1 MLDSGLYYGD
11 KKTYQP
17 GSYKQAGAYQMFAAG
32 GFFATLEVLFRVLGL
47 EHLVNRRTEIVKLV
61 VPLQGLTRLHPL
73 LGRIAQDALPQ
84 AAAWG
89 VNPAATAAGPL
100 ANLDPNLFPE
110 AAALAGI
117 MQRLGLDMLPRHFV
131 VYVKQRLVLLDLLFY
146 VLEMFQLVIEL
157 VTVARG
163 LAAMGAGQAASGVA
177 QPQTRAPVTADYRRA
192 LMAQPAEK
200 RAITVAVLGRPEVQ
214 DTLVQAAD
222 LSGSDL
228 AVSSRNLAFRRDV
241 DTIEAPLVFEIGD
254 PALRRRTAVD
264 QVADAYAAEYP
275 DYQVMQV
282 LAAVQPPTQTLAV
295 VDKLAVG
302 RAAGRQSTLADD
314 LTAEGPKVF
323 ADNDSRS
330 LYADL
335 RYDMGERKVSDYV
348 PEAKTELTA
357 KEVLGRSPAEAE
369 AVLGT
374 QTYQQFRE
382 AFTKDRAAATEGA
395 EVLGKGV
402 PAAVA
407 DKVQAEIRA
416 GATPEAAI
424 EKVKADT
431 SIAAESRPLL
441 DSAATVLRITGGKA
455 AVLQR
460 IRRTP

>member
-1 MLDSGLYYGD
+1 
-11 KKTYQP
+11 
-17 GSYKQAGAYQMFAAG
+17 
-32 GFFATLEVLFRVLGL
+32 
-47 EHLVNRRTEIVKLV
+47 
-61 VPLQGLTRLHPL
+61 
-73 LGRIAQDALPQ
+73 
-84 AAAWG
+84 
-89 VNPAATAAGPL
+89 
-100 ANLDPNLFPE
+100 
-110 AAALAGI
+110 
-117 MQRLGLDMLPRHFV
+117 
-131 VYVKQRLVLLDLLFY
+131 
-146 VLEMFQLVIEL
+146 
-157 VTVARG
+157 
-163 LAAMGAGQAASGVA
+163 
-177 QPQTRAPVTADYRRA
+177 
-192 LMAQPAEK
+192 MAQPAEK

-228 AVSSRNLAFRRDV
+228 AVSGRNLAFRRDV
-241 DTIEAPLVFEIGD
+241 DTVEAPLVFEIGD

-295 VDKLAVG
+295 VDKLAAG

-348 PEAKTELTA
+348 SEAKTELTA

-416 GATPEAAI
+416 GATPEVAI
-424 EKVKADT
+424 EKVRADT

>member
-1 MLDSGLYYGD
+1 
-11 KKTYQP
+11 
-17 GSYKQAGAYQMFAAG
+17 
-32 GFFATLEVLFRVLGL
+32 
-47 EHLVNRRTEIVKLV
+47 
-61 VPLQGLTRLHPL
+61 
-73 LGRIAQDALPQ
+73 
-84 AAAWG
+84 
-89 VNPAATAAGPL
+89 
-100 ANLDPNLFPE
+100 
-110 AAALAGI
+110 
-117 MQRLGLDMLPRHFV
+117 
-131 VYVKQRLVLLDLLFY
+131 
-146 VLEMFQLVIEL
+146 

-163 LAAMGAGQAASGVA
+163 MAALGAGQAASGVA
-177 QPQTRAPVTADYRRA
+177 QAQTRAPVTADYRRA

-214 DTLVQAAD
+214 DTLVQAAG

-241 DTIEAPLVFEIGD
+241 DTVEAPLVFEIGD

-369 AVLGT
+369 AVLGA

-460 IRRTP
+460 IKRTP